1 MSFKARRWVATALSV
16 SLLIQMHIAA
26 NGYAAPLAKIAFT
39 CAHEENFDI
48 CVMDEDGGKEVK
60 LTDDPER
67 DDQPSWS
74 PDGTRIA
81 FRRNLVIH
89 VMDSDGRNLMELI
102 GGGKP
107 AWSPDGGRIAYTG
120 SGRQI
125 WVMDGDGGNRI
136 QLTDWGQ
143 NYSAAWSPDGVRIA
157 FVTARRHGGP
167 EIYAMDS
174 DGNNEAR
181 ITHDLK
187 PKDNPSWSPDGQW
200 IAYDESIG
208 VLPSQIYVVESDGS
222 GRTERL
228 TDSAPAKWRPAWS
241 PDGGTIAYV
250 AWELEILGAT
260 STIDLM
266 TTDGKH
272 LKQLSEDGIS
282 CDDPDWFYLK
292 GWSVSPATN
301 FVTIW
306 GKIKEPASARR

>member
-1 MSFKARRWVATALSV
+1 MSFKARRLAATVLSV
-16 SLLIQMHIAA
+16 SLLIQMQFAVIGH
-26 NGYAAPLAKIAFT
+26 AAPLAKIAFT
-39 CAHEENFDI
+39 CAHEENLNI
-48 CVMDEDGGKEVK
+48 CVMDADGGNVVK
-60 LTDDPER
+60 ITDDPER

-89 VMDSDGRNLMELI
+89 VMDSDGRNLTKLI

-107 AWSPDGGRIAYTG
+107 AWSPDGGKIAYTG

-125 WVMDGDGGNRI
+125 WVMDDDGGNRI
-136 QLTDWGQ
+136 QLTDWGA
-143 NYSAAWSPDGVRIA
+143 NYSPAWSPGGARIA

-174 DGNNEAR
+174 DGNNEVR

-200 IAYDESIG
+200 IAYDESPQ
-208 VLPSQIYVVESDGS
+208 VWPSQIYVVETDGS

-228 TDSAPAKWRPAWS
+228 TDNAPTKWRPAWS
-241 PDGGTIAYV
+241 PDGATIAYV
-250 AWELEILGAT
+250 AWELEILGAA

-266 TTDGKH
+266 TTDGKR
-272 LKQLSEDGIS
+272 LKRLCEDGTY

-292 GWSVSPATN
+292 GWSVSPAAN
-301 FVTIW
+301 FVAIW
-306 GKIKEPASARR
+306 GEIKMPTTGR